1 MPTASRPGALP
12 RAGRRP
18 GRGALLSG
26 LVLAVAAASVAT
38 AGPAA
43 AVADGARPDAQVTN
57 GPSCAPGGVV
67 VQVVAGS
74 VPYHVVLATTRAP
87 AGEDAAD
94 LQPGQTVELHSRE
107 VAYGETIDSR
117 LEYSALDGSG
127 ASFVDE
133 LTGLTFTRPSAADC
147 AAVSTPAAGTVPA
160 AEPGQGADPD
170 ARPQSGVASQGDSVR
185 VFPAA
190 QRSAVAAAPGSSPAA
205 LVVAALALLAASGG
219 LVSALRSRGRRS
231 APEATGTAP

>member
-12 RAGRRP
+12 RAGRRA
-18 GRGALLSG
+18 GRGVLLTG
-26 LVLAVAAASVAT
+26 LVLLAVAGGVAT

-43 AVADGARPDAQVTN
+43 AIADGSRPDAQVTN

-94 LQPGQTVELHSRE
+94 LQPGQTVQLHTRD

-117 LEYSALDGSG
+117 LEYTALDGSG
-127 ASFVDE
+127 SSFVDE
-133 LTGLTFTRPSAADC
+133 LTGWTFTRPSAADC
-147 AAVSTPAAGTVPA
+147 AAVSAPAAGTVPA
-160 AEPGQGADPD
+160 AGPGRSADPD
-170 ARPQSGVASQGDSVR
+170 ARPQSGVASHGDAVR

-190 QRSAVAAAPGSSPAA
+190 QRSAVVRTPGSSPAA
-205 LVVAALALLAASGG
+205 LVVAALALLAATGG
-219 LVSALRSRGRRS
+219 LLSVVRVRARRS
-231 APEATGTAP
+231 ASEVPGTVP